1 MFQNKIKSVSFSKIV
16 NVILIPSRQEY
27 FDAELDSQMWW
38 TEDNLQHTKLLAVT
52 ELRAVMAMQNIPYNQ
67 AIQNLYQ
74 PKKDTI
80 FKCTEP
86 INSDL
91 STYHNQPIS

>member
-1 MFQNKIKSVSFSKIV
+1 MFQNKIKSVSFSNTV

-27 FDAELDSQMWW
+27 FDAELDSRIWW
-38 TEDNLQHTKLLAVT
+38 SGDNLQHTKLLAVT
-52 ELRAVMAMQNIPYNQ
+52 ELRAVMAIQNIPYKQ
-67 AIQNLYQ
+67 AIENLYQ

-86 INSDL
+86 TNSDL
-91 STYHNQPIS
+91 SAYHNQLIS

>member
-16 NVILIPSRQEY
+16 NVVLIPSRQEY
-27 FDAELDSQMWW
+27 FDQELDSQMWW
-38 TEDNLQHTKLLAVT
+38 TDDNLQHTKLLAVT
-52 ELRAVMAMQNIPYNQ
+52 ELRTVMAMQNIPYKQ
-67 AIQNLYQ
+67 AIENLYQ

-91 STYHNQPIS
+91 STYHNQLVS